1 MVKTEFGELK
11 DEVERLKKTVTELGK
26 ETACIGAILPY
37 GGELVSEEEQKKG
50 VKVPEQQELLEEQG
64 WLFCDGRAV
73 NREYY
78 RRLYEVIGANFG
90 ALDKDHFNLP
100 DLRGRFVRGVDHGAG
115 RDPDASS
122 RGEPQKSGNEGDAVG
137 SVQEEEFKQHR
148 HKYDRFYNNQG
159 GGFLSGS
166 GRGLIESGVE
176 TDYKEDTS
184 KAFSPKKKDLTPP
197 GGTETRPKNIY
208 VEWIIYAGKKKKG

>member
-1 MVKTEFGELK
+1 MAKNEFVELK
-11 DEVERLKKTVTELGK
+11 DEVESLKETVMKLGK
-26 ETACIGAILPY
+26 ETVRIGTILPY
-37 GGELVSEEEQKKG
+37 GGSAE
-50 VKVPEQQELLEEQG
+50 PNDG
-64 WLFCDGRAV
+64 WLFCDGRAL
-73 NREYY
+73 
-78 RRLYEVIGANFG
+78 RRDDYPDLYHVIGTNFG
-90 ALDKDHFNLP
+90 TPDAAHFNLP

>member
-1 MVKTEFGELK
+1 MVKNELGELK

-50 VKVPEQQELLEEQG
+50 VKVPKQQELLEEQG

-115 RDPDASS
+115 RDPAAKDRTAD
-122 RGEPQKSGNEGDAVG
+122 KSGGNANEKVG
-137 SVQEEEFKQHR
+137 SVQEDCLED
-148 HKYDRFYNNQG
+148 HKHNVQPKTYAFLLAGQGVRIFG
-159 GGFLSGS
+159 GGLNGAVAQSVLSEEIDKPAKS
-166 GRGLIESGVE
+166 G
-176 TDYKEDTS
+176 K
-184 KAFSPKKKDLTPP
+184 
-197 GGTETRPKNIY
+197 ETRPKNIY
-208 VEWIIYAGKKKKG
+208 VNWIIYAGKKG

>member
-1 MVKTEFGELK
+1 MVTELDKLK

-26 ETACIGAILPY
+26 ETVCIGTILPY
-37 GGELVSEEEQKKG
+37 GGELVSEEETKRE

-90 ALDKDHFNLP
+90 ASDADHFNLP

-115 RDPDASS
+115 RDTDASS
-122 RGEPQKSGNEGDAVG
+122 RGEPQKSGNKGDAVG
-137 SVQEEEFKQHR
+137 SVQEDCLEG
-148 HKYDRFYNNQG
+148 HKHNVSPETYAFL
-159 GGFLSGS
+159 LSGS
-166 GRGLIESGVE
+166 GVSLFSG
-176 TDYKEDTS
+176 
-184 KAFSPKKKDLTPP
+184 
-197 GGTETRPKNIY
+197 GGHGAVAKSVLSGGITEAKSGNETRPKNIY
-208 VEWIIYAGKKKKG
+208 VNWIIYAGKKG